1 MALIP
6 KFTIVDP
13 AIRVSYSLRTSTH
26 KLLKQY
32 DLFYRDQYK
41 EEASAGELVENML
54 LYVLRTDAD
63 FQKFIKKLSSVQQA
77 ELDEAM
83 ARLAGRKPTDDA
95 GDMQVGA

>member
-6 KFTIVDP
+6 KFTVVDP
-13 AIRVSYSLRTSTH
+13 AVRASYSLKTSTH

-32 DLFYRDQYK
+32 DLFYKDQYK

-54 LYVLRTDAD
+54 LYVLRTDPD
-63 FQKFIKKLSSVQQA
+63 FQKFIKRLSSVQQA

-83 ARLAGRKPTDDA
+83 ARLAPAAGARKDA
-95 GDMQVGA
+95 DTAAA